1 MSLAQLRARIAQV
14 LPQQPVAAPTLATG
28 LTDLDAALGGGIP
41 RGRLTELI
49 GPLGAGTGTLI
60 RSIVAA
66 AVARADGVAC
76 IDASR
81 TLDPAGWAELDCA
94 HLRMIRPHDPARG
107 AWCADVLLRSG
118 AFALVVLDGA
128 PVLSRQAALRLVGLA
143 RDKDATLLVVGEGS
157 VSQLGG
163 AMRLEVKRR
172 WGSPRLSG
180 RPGGLP
186 PPSII
191 VHVMHGA
198 PRTTI
203 EIPHEVHRPRRLSAH
218 PEVPD
223 RRGVAR
229 RRRDGSPGHDSKRW
243 KGARNGGQN
252 PPAT

>member
-1 MSLAQLRARIAQV
+1 MSLAQLRARLAQV
-14 LPQQPVAAPTLATG
+14 VPQQPVAVPTLATG
-28 LTDLDAALGGGIP
+28 LADLDAALGGGIP
-41 RGRLTELI
+41 RGRLIELV
-49 GPLGAGTGTLI
+49 GPLGSGTATLI

-81 TLDPAGWAELDCA
+81 TLDPADWAGLDCE
-94 HLRMIRPHDPARG
+94 HLRMIRPHDASRG

-143 RDKDATLLVVGEGS
+143 RDKDAAFLVVGEGT

-163 AMRLEVKRR
+163 AVRMETRRR
-172 WGSPRLSG
+172 WGAPRL
-180 RPGGLP
+180 RTPTT
-186 PPSII
+186 I

-198 PRTTI
+198 PRTTV

-229 RRRDGSPGHDSKRW
+229 RRRDGSPGHDNKRW
-243 KGARNGGQN
+243 KGARNGGQD
-252 PPAT
+252 PPGS